1 MQLLMRHPP
10 GAHRAAASDSGDTRV
25 ARPEDG
31 EALSR
36 LLATAFPELEWS
48 TERARK
54 ELLDAA
60 DVAATY
66 VVEAD
71 GALIGTA
78 SARYAPHFP
87 GEGYVH
93 WVAID
98 PERRGAGLLQ
108 SLMARVMQRFADD
121 GMASAVLE
129 TDDIRLPAIAAYLA
143 EGFVPV
149 YREEGGH
156 ETRWS
161 AVFSNLAAYRR
172 NNKERR

>member
-1 MQLLMRHPP
+1 MQLLMRFPP
-10 GAHRAAASDSGDTRV
+10 HAIRPTAV
-25 ARPEDG
+25 APAEVRLARNDEAG
-31 EALSR
+31 ALSR
-36 LLATAFPELEWS
+36 LLGRAFPELEWS
-48 TERARK
+48 AERARK

-60 DVAATY
+60 DVVATY
-66 VVEAD
+66 VVEA
-71 GALIGTA
+71 GGTLIGTA
-78 SARYAPHFP
+78 SARYAAQFP
-87 GEGYVH
+87 DQGYVH

-98 PERRGAGLLQ
+98 PEHRGTGLLQ
-108 SLMARVMQRFADD
+108 ALMSRVMQRFADD